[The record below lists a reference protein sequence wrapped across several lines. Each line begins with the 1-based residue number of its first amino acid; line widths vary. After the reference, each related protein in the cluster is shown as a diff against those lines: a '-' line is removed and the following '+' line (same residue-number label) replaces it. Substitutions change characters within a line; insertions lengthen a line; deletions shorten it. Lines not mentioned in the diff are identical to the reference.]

1 MIQCC
6 ICSKELK
13 QITRNHLVRHK
24 LSVAEYRD
32 LYPNAPLQDPSII
45 KSGPNNPFYGKNH
58 TESTRKILRE
68 KASTRI
74 PNPEIGK
81 IISEYW
87 SQPDGNY
94 RKLMSSDDYRSKM
107 SETTKSW
114 WNSASEE
121 DKVKRIEKMRETNER
136 NKRWLSSKDKDPF
149 VLYRDEVRKLSNE
162 NFLKNFYSLEN
173 SHLRGKGFDLDHV
186 VSIREGYDKEI
197 PAEIIASV
205 PNLRIIPSSENKRKS
220 RKSHMTCENLLRIY
234 KECFAN
240 A

>member
-1 MIQCC
+1 
-6 ICSKELK
+6 
-13 QITRNHLVRHK
+13 
-24 LSVAEYRD
+24 
-32 LYPNAPLQDPSII
+32 
-45 KSGPNNPFYGKNH
+45 
-58 TESTRKILRE
+58 
-68 KASTRI
+68 
-74 PNPEIGK
+74 
-81 IISEYW
+81 
-87 SQPDGNY
+87 
-94 RKLMSSDDYRSKM
+94 MSSDDYRSKM

-205 PNLRIIPSSENKRKS
+205 PNLRISPSSENKRKS